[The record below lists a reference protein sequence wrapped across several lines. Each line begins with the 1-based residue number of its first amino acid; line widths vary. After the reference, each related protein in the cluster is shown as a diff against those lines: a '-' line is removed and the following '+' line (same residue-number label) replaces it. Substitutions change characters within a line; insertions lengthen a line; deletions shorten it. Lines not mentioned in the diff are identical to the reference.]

1 MHNFQYVTRQ
11 QLSLAKSNL
20 IQIIHSV
27 QNRLSKDFTF
37 QFYFVGSTRRN
48 MVTYDADTNVGY
60 DFDVN
65 IQVNS
70 TSENLTAK
78 EIKMKIKNALD
89 KVAIHFGYDYAED
102 STRVLTIKFKD
113 KENSRILHSC
123 DFAIVNDYVDE
134 DGNEGQEYIHFNKKQ
149 DNYSWEGQSPGYYLL
164 DKKAEWIKDNGYWTE
179 MRTLYLDKK
188 NRNNDYHKHS
198 RSIYAETIHQICQK
212 YGYSADSSIKSIGTV
227 LYSQM

>member
-1 MHNFQYVTRQ
+1 MHNYQYVTRK
-11 QLSLAKSNL
+11 QLSLAKNDL

-37 QFYFVGSTRRN
+37 QYHFVGSSRRN
-48 MVTYDADTNVGY
+48 MVTYDVSNNVGY

-70 TSENLTAK
+70 TSENLIAK

-89 KVAIHFGYDYAED
+89 KVVIHFGYDYSED

-113 KENSRILHSC
+113 RKNSRIIHSC
-123 DFAIVNDYVDE
+123 DFAIVNNYTDDQ
-134 DGNEGQEYIHFNKKQ
+134 GNERQEYIHFNKKQ
-149 DNYSWEGQSPGYYLL
+149 NKYFWAEQPQGYYLL
-164 DKKAEWIKDNGYWTE
+164 NEKADWIKDNGYWQE
-179 MRTLYLDKK
+179 VRTLYLDKK
-188 NRNNDYHKHS
+188 NCNNDHNKHS

-212 YGYSADSSIKSIGTV
+212 YGYYD
-227 LYSQM
+227 

>member
-1 MHNFQYVTRQ
+1 MRNYQYVTRK

-37 QFYFVGSTRRN
+37 QYYFVGSSKRN

-65 IQVNS
+65 LQVNS
-70 TSENLTAK
+70 TSDNLTAK
-78 EIKMKIKNALD
+78 EIKMKIEDVLD
-89 KVAIHFGYDYAED
+89 KIAIHFGYDYAED
-102 STRVLTIKFKD
+102 STKVLTIKFKD

-123 DFAIVNDYVDE
+123 DFAIVNDYTDDE
-134 DGNEGQEYIHFNKKQ
+134 GNERQEYIHFNKKQ
-149 DNYSWEGQSPGYYLL
+149 NKYFWAEQPNGYYLL
-164 DKKAEWIKDNGYWTE
+164 DDKAGWINDNGYWQE
-179 MRTLYLDKK
+179 VRTLYLGKK

-212 YGYSADSSIKSIGTV
+212 YGYYDC
-227 LYSQM
+227 